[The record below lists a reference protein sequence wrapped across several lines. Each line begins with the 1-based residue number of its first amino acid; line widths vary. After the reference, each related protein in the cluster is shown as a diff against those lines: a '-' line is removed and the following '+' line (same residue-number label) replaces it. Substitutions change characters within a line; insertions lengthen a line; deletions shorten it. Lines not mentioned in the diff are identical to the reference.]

1 LNCLYRFSFKKY
13 AVNFT
18 IININQANMNM
29 KIIRGTVFG
38 GIAFFLLGWLVWG
51 ILLAETM
58 KPMYDT
64 TLNRAENEMIWWAM
78 ILSNLVFALL
88 VTLALNWSG
97 AKNLADGLKI
107 GTLVG
112 ALYALSVD
120 LGMFSM
126 TTMINDM
133 TGVVVDTLAYAV
145 VTAVAG
151 LVIVLTWGKEKTT

>member
-1 LNCLYRFSFKKY
+1 
-13 AVNFT
+13 
-18 IININQANMNM
+18 MNM

-38 GIAFFLLGWLVWG
+38 GIAFFFLGWLMWG
-51 ILLAETM
+51 MLLAGTMETM
-58 KPMYDT
+58 YNPA
-64 TLNRAENEMIWWAM
+64 LNRPESEMIWWAM
-78 ILSNLVFALL
+78 IASNLVLALL
-88 VTLALNWSG
+88 VTLALNWAG
-97 AKNLADGLKI
+97 AKSIVDGLKI
-107 GTLVG
+107 GAIVG

-133 TGVVVDTLAYAV
+133 TGIVVDTLAYAV